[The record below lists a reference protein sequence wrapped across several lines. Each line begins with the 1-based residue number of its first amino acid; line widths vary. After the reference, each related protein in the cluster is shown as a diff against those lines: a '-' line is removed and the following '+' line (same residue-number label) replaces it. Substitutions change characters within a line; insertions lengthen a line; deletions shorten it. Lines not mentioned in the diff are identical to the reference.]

1 MCTTHSLKYV
11 NKNNKKTHH
20 TPRITFPSPTL
31 NFSGGVFFV
40 VFLPANNNFCKIAKH
55 ALTEKMKFTS
65 SVDASLHYF
74 VTKFLSKFNKVTE
87 LVFFPIPFEK
97 TGARRYFL
105 TVLNVTR
112 TFLHNW
118 LLLLNSFTSPFN
130 NNTLYSLSLRFN
142 SHFPGEPGL
151 AGV

>member
-11 NKNNKKTHH
+11 NKNSKKTDH

-40 VFLPANNNFCKIAKH
+40 VFLPANNNFCKIAKTR
-55 ALTEKMKFTS
+55 LNRNMKFTS
-65 SVDASLHYF
+65 SVYASIHYF
-74 VTKFLSKFNKVTE
+74 VTKFLSKFNNVTE

-105 TVLNVTR
+105 TVLNVQ
-112 TFLHNW
+112 
-118 LLLLNSFTSPFN
+118 
-130 NNTLYSLSLRFN
+130 NTN
-142 SHFPGEPGL
+142 TK
-151 AGV
+151 